1 LFRVRDRNGTIS
13 PARPS
18 NASAER
24 WHSHVIGDSLV
35 VREVIALAT
44 QIAASRSVTVLLVG
58 ETGTGK
64 ELFARGIHAARP
76 RSAEPFVAINCAAIP
91 ETLLESE
98 LFGHEPGAFT
108 DAKTLKRGLL
118 EVADHGTV
126 FLDEVAEL
134 PLKLQAK
141 LLRVVEDR
149 RFRRLGGSDEQTL
162 HARIIAGTNAALE
175 RAVENNHF
183 RADLF
188 YRLNVARIEL
198 PPLRDRNGDVSLL
211 AKYFVQRYAESEGR
225 ENLRLAADSI
235 DALERHHWPGNIR
248 ELKNVIERAVVV
260 CVGDLIHPHH
270 LSLQRRSLVPLVGVP
285 AGAMIHIPPE
295 GKSLQ
300 SIVDEAIHTTI
311 GLTGGNL
318 SAAAR
323 ILGISRPT
331 LARKLR
337 DESSVRRTIL
347 ASS

>member
-1 LFRVRDRNGTIS
+1 VPPFCQHPVDRFFTRARASHNSSAIGTVTII

-18 NASAER
+18 NAPADR

-64 ELFARGIHAARP
+64 ELFARGIHAASP
-76 RSAEPFVAINCAAIP
+76 RAAEPFVAINCAAIP

-108 DAKTLKRGLL
+108 DAKSLKRGLL

-235 DALERHHWPGNIR
+235 DALERHRWPGNIR

-260 CVGDLIHPHH
+260 CTGDLIHPHH
-270 LSLQRRSLVPLVGVP
+270 LSLQRRSLIPLVGAP
-285 AGAMIHIPPE
+285 AGATIHKNP
-295 GKSLQ
+295 
-300 SIVDEAIHTTI
+300 
-311 GLTGGNL
+311 LTYKKKLAHHNDSYVGWGV
-318 SAAAR
+318 
-323 ILGISRPT
+323 LG
-331 LARKLR
+331 
-337 DESSVRRTIL
+337 V
-347 ASS
+347 

>member
-1 LFRVRDRNGTIS
+1 MRKRDGVIISVRS
-13 PARPS
+13 QQ
-18 NASAER
+18 ASADR
-24 WHSHVIGDSLV
+24 WDSHVIGESTAL
-35 VREVIALAT
+35 REVIALAT
-44 QIAASRSVTVLLVG
+44 QVATSRSLTVLLVG

-64 ELFARGIHAARP
+64 ELFARGIHAASTR
-76 RSAEPFVAINCAAIP
+76 ATEPFVAINCAAIP

-108 DAKTLKRGLL
+108 DARNLKRGLF
-118 EVADHGTV
+118 EVAGTGTV

-149 RFRRLGGSDEQTL
+149 RFRRLGGSEERALD
-162 HARIIAGTNAALE
+162 ARIVAGTNSSLE
-175 RAVENNHF
+175 TAVAENRF

-188 YRLNVARIEL
+188 YRLNVARLEL
-198 PPLRDRNGDVSLL
+198 PALREREGDIPIL
-211 AKYFVQRYAESEGR
+211 AHYFVKRHAEVEGR
-225 ENLRLAADSI
+225 ENLHLGQDSVS
-235 DALERHHWPGNIR
+235 ALERHRWPGNIR
-248 ELKNVIERAVVV
+248 ELKNVIERAAVV
-260 CVGDLIHPHH
+260 CTGDVIQPHH
-270 LSLQRRSLVPLVGVP
+270 LSLQRRSFVPLVETP
-285 AGAMIHIPPE
+285 AGGVIRIPAE

-300 SIVDEAIHTTI
+300 AIVDEAIHTTI

-331 LARKLR
+331 LTRKLR
-337 DESSVRRTIL
+337 DEGSVRRTIL

>member
-1 LFRVRDRNGTIS
+1 MRLRNGAIIS
-13 PARPS
+13 ARS
-18 NASAER
+18 QIASADR
-24 WHSHVIGDSLV
+24 WDSHVIGDSAAI
-35 VREVIALAT
+35 RDSIALAT
-44 QIAASRSVTVLLVG
+44 QVATSRSVTVLLVG

-64 ELFARGIHAARP
+64 ELFARGIHAASARA
-76 RSAEPFVAINCAAIP
+76 AEPFVAINCAAIP

-108 DAKTLKRGLL
+108 DARTLKRGLF
-118 EVADHGTV
+118 EVAGGGTI

-149 RFRRLGGSDEQTL
+149 RFRRLGGSEERAL
-162 HARIIAGTNAALE
+162 SARIIAGTNSSLE
-175 RAVENNHF
+175 TAVADNRF

-188 YRLNVARIEL
+188 YRLNVARLEL
-198 PPLRDRNGDVSLL
+198 PPLREREGDIPLL
-211 AKYFVQRYAESEGR
+211 AHYFVKRHVESEGR
-225 ENLRLAADSI
+225 DLRLAADSVG
-235 DALERHHWPGNIR
+235 ALERHRWPGNIR
-248 ELKNVIERAVVV
+248 ELKNVIERAAVV
-260 CVGDLIHPHH
+260 CTGDVIQPHH
-270 LSLQRRSLVPLVGVP
+270 LSLQRRSFIPLVETP
-285 AGAMIHIPPE
+285 AGGVIRIPAE

-300 SIVDEAIHTTI
+300 AIVDEAIHTTI
-311 GLTGGNL
+311 GITGGNL

-337 DESSVRRTIL
+337 DEGSVRRTIL